1 MKRTRR
7 IGGPRPLASRWPWS
21 DRGRSA
27 VTQES
32 VVADIARLDALLAEV
47 MQKTYY
53 SGRPIVV
60 VRYQGWK

>member
-1 MKRTRR
+1 MQRERR
-7 IGGPRPLASRWPWS
+7 IGEPRPLASRWPWS

-32 VVADIARLDALLAEV
+32 VIADLARLDALLAEV

-53 SGRPIVV
+53 SGHPSVV